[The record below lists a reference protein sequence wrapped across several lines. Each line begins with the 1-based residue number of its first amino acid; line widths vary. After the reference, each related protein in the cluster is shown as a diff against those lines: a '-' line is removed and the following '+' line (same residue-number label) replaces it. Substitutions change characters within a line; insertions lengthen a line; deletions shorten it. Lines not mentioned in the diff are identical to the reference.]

1 MIKVNN
7 SLIRNCNK
15 RRMKMSFEVDNLNL
29 GAGTPVVHV
38 PALQYIS
45 GRRTWYAITL
55 QYKTLGKFVGTTG
68 IKPKGKEII
77 GSDIRNRFLDKR
89 HKDDIKEY
97 IQIEKEFI
105 IPPITLV
112 APVALDFRPYTF
124 NGVAPDLE
132 ANGSRAGIIMLPLDF
147 EFECLDGNHRSV
159 AIKEL
164 AFDNPSFIAGS
175 NILLNIVIENR
186 PRKIRQ
192 DFVDVNKNA
201 KATTSS
207 INTLFNTRDPLSALV
222 SDIVVDGT
230 IEGLEYLNETTE
242 LLATSVSKNSKKI
255 FTLNNIKNA
264 ISEIGGYNSQSA
276 DIKNISE
283 KLNDDEFKN
292 QLINRIRIF
301 FAVLRENPIINQCI
315 VDRESTPVVREKN
328 IITSGTGIIVLA
340 RIAGKLFKTFD
351 ENEVENEV
359 RRIMGLDWSRGS
371 ELFDG
376 NILIGDKIVNSRGAI
391 EAAVEKVEEH
401 LGYQI
406 N

>member
-1 MIKVNN
+1 MDIKNQRG
-7 SLIRNCNK
+7 I
-15 RRMKMSFEVDNLNL
+15 KMSFEVDNLNL
-29 GAGTPVVHV
+29 GAGTPVVQV
-38 PALQYIS
+38 PALEYIS
-45 GRRTWYAITL
+45 GKRTWYAITL

-77 GSDIRNRFLDKR
+77 GLDIRNRFLDRK
-89 HKDDIKEY
+89 HKDDIKDY
-97 IQIEKEFI
+97 IKIEEEFI

-112 APVALDFRPYTF
+112 ATVSLDFRPYTF

-132 ANGSRAGIIMLPLDF
+132 TTGSRAGIIMLPLDF

-164 AFDNPSFIAGS
+164 AFEEPSFIAGS
-175 NILLNIVIENR
+175 NMLLNIVIESR
-186 PRKIRQ
+186 ARKIRQ

-201 KATTSS
+201 KPTTSS

-255 FTLNNIKNA
+255 FTINNIKNA
-264 ISEIGGYNSQSA
+264 IVEIGGYNSQSTG
-276 DIKNISE
+276 IKTISE
-283 KLNDDEFKN
+283 KLTDEDFKN
-292 QLINRIRIF
+292 QLVNQVKIF
-301 FAVLRENPIINQCI
+301 FEVLKENPTIKQCI

-340 RIAGKLFKTFD
+340 RIAGNLFNKFD
-351 ENEVENEV
+351 ENEVNYEIRKVME
-359 RRIMGLDWSRGS
+359 LDWSRDS
-371 ELFDG
+371 ELFQG
-376 NILIGDKIVNSRGAI
+376 NILVADKIVNSRGAI
-391 EAAVEKVEEH
+391 ELAVEKVEEY
-401 LGYQI
+401 LGY
-406 N
+406 

>member
-1 MIKVNN
+1 MDIKNQRG
-7 SLIRNCNK
+7 I
-15 RRMKMSFEVDNLNL
+15 KMSFEVDNLNL
-29 GAGTPVVHV
+29 GAGTPVVQV
-38 PALQYIS
+38 PALEYIS
-45 GRRTWYAITL
+45 GKRTWYAITL

-77 GSDIRNRFLDKR
+77 GLDIRNRFLDRK
-89 HKDDIKEY
+89 HKDDIKDY
-97 IQIEKEFI
+97 IKIEEEFI

-112 APVALDFRPYTF
+112 ATVSLDFRPYTF

-132 ANGSRAGIIMLPLDF
+132 TTGSRAGIIMLPLDF

-164 AFDNPSFIAGS
+164 AFEEPSFIAGS
-175 NILLNIVIENR
+175 NMLLNIVIESR
-186 PRKIRQ
+186 ARKIRQ

-201 KATTSS
+201 KPTTSS

-255 FTLNNIKNA
+255 FTINNIKNA
-264 ISEIGGYNSQSA
+264 IVEIGGYNSQSTG
-276 DIKNISE
+276 IKTISE
-283 KLNDDEFKN
+283 KLTDEDYKN
-292 QLINRIRIF
+292 QLVNQVKIF
-301 FAVLRENPIINQCI
+301 FEVLKENPTIKQCI

-340 RIAGKLFKTFD
+340 RIAGNLFNKFD
-351 ENEVENEV
+351 ENEVNYEI
-359 RRIMGLDWSRGS
+359 RRVMELDWSRDS
-371 ELFDG
+371 ELFQG
-376 NILIGDKIVNSRGAI
+376 NILVADKIVNSRGAI
-391 EAAVEKVEEH
+391 EVAVEKVEEY
-401 LGYQI
+401 LGY
-406 N
+406 

>member
-1 MIKVNN
+1 
-7 SLIRNCNK
+7 
-15 RRMKMSFEVDNLNL
+15 MSFEVDNLNL
-29 GAGTPVVHV
+29 GAGTPVVQV
-38 PALQYIS
+38 PALEYIS
-45 GRRTWYAITL
+45 GKRTWYAITL

-77 GSDIRNRFLDKR
+77 GLDIRNRFLDRK
-89 HKDDIKEY
+89 HKDDIKDY
-97 IQIEKEFI
+97 IKIEEEFI

-112 APVALDFRPYTF
+112 ATVSLDFRPYTF

-132 ANGSRAGIIMLPLDF
+132 TTGSRAGIIMLPLDF

-164 AFDNPSFIAGS
+164 AFEEPSFIAGS
-175 NILLNIVIENR
+175 NMLLNIVIESR
-186 PRKIRQ
+186 ARKIRQ

-201 KATTSS
+201 KPTTSS

-255 FTLNNIKNA
+255 FTINNIKNA
-264 ISEIGGYNSQSA
+264 IVEIGGYNSQSTG
-276 DIKNISE
+276 IKTISE
-283 KLNDDEFKN
+283 KLTDEDFKN
-292 QLINRIRIF
+292 QLVNQVKIF
-301 FAVLRENPIINQCI
+301 FEVLKENPTIKQCI

-340 RIAGKLFKTFD
+340 RIAGNLFNNFD
-351 ENEVENEV
+351 ENEVNYEIRKVME
-359 RRIMGLDWSRGS
+359 LDWSRDS
-371 ELFDG
+371 ELFQG
-376 NILIGDKIVNSRGAI
+376 NILVADKIVNSRGAI
-391 EAAVEKVEEH
+391 ELAVEKVEEY
-401 LGYQI
+401 LGY
-406 N
+406 

>member
-1 MIKVNN
+1 MDIKNQRG
-7 SLIRNCNK
+7 I
-15 RRMKMSFEVDNLNL
+15 KMSFEVDNLNL
-29 GAGTPVVHV
+29 GAGTPVVQV
-38 PALQYIS
+38 PALEYIS
-45 GRRTWYAITL
+45 GKRTWYAITL

-77 GSDIRNRFLDKR
+77 GLDIRNRFLDRK
-89 HKDDIKEY
+89 HKDDIKDY
-97 IQIEKEFI
+97 IKIEEEFI

-112 APVALDFRPYTF
+112 ATVSLDFRPYTF

-132 ANGSRAGIIMLPLDF
+132 TTGSRAGIIMLPLDF

-164 AFDNPSFIAGS
+164 AFEEPSFIAGS
-175 NILLNIVIENR
+175 NMLLNIVIESR
-186 PRKIRQ
+186 ARKIRQ

-201 KATTSS
+201 KPTTSS

-255 FTLNNIKNA
+255 FTINNIKNA
-264 ISEIGGYNSQSA
+264 IVEIGGYNSQSTG
-276 DIKNISE
+276 IKTISE
-283 KLNDDEFKN
+283 KLTDEDYKN
-292 QLINRIRIF
+292 QLVNQVKIF
-301 FAVLRENPIINQCI
+301 FEVLKENPTIKQCI

-340 RIAGKLFKTFD
+340 RIAGNLFNKFD
-351 ENEVENEV
+351 ENEVNYEI
-359 RRIMGLDWSRGS
+359 RRVMELDWSRDS
-371 ELFDG
+371 ELFQG
-376 NILIGDKIVNSRGAI
+376 NILVADKIVNSRGAI
-391 EAAVEKVEEH
+391 ELAVEKVEEY
-401 LGYQI
+401 LGY
-406 N
+406 

>member
-1 MIKVNN
+1 
-7 SLIRNCNK
+7 
-15 RRMKMSFEVDNLNL
+15 MSFEVDNLNL
-29 GAGTPVVHV
+29 GAGTPVVQV
-38 PALQYIS
+38 PALEYIS
-45 GRRTWYAITL
+45 GKRTWYAITL

-77 GSDIRNRFLDKR
+77 GLDIRNRFLDRK
-89 HKDDIKEY
+89 HKDDIKDY
-97 IQIEKEFI
+97 IKIEEEFI

-112 APVALDFRPYTF
+112 ATVSLDFRPYTF

-132 ANGSRAGIIMLPLDF
+132 TTGSRAGIIMLPLDF

-164 AFDNPSFIAGS
+164 AFEEPSFIAGS
-175 NILLNIVIENR
+175 NMLLNIVIESR
-186 PRKIRQ
+186 ARKIRQ

-201 KATTSS
+201 KPTTSS

-255 FTLNNIKNA
+255 FTINNIKNA
-264 ISEIGGYNSQSA
+264 IVEIGGYNSQSTG
-276 DIKNISE
+276 IKTISE
-283 KLNDDEFKN
+283 KLTDEDYKN
-292 QLINRIRIF
+292 QLVNQVKIF
-301 FAVLRENPIINQCI
+301 FEVLKENPTIKQCI

-340 RIAGKLFKTFD
+340 RIAGNLFNKFD
-351 ENEVENEV
+351 ENEVNYEIRKVME
-359 RRIMGLDWSRGS
+359 LDWSRDS
-371 ELFDG
+371 ELFQG
-376 NILIGDKIVNSRGAI
+376 NILVADKIVNSRGAI
-391 EAAVEKVEEH
+391 EVAVEKVEEY
-401 LGYQI
+401 LGY
-406 N
+406 

>member
-1 MIKVNN
+1 LTR
-7 SLIRNCNK
+7 S
-15 RRMKMSFEVDNLNL
+15 
-29 GAGTPVVHV
+29 GAGTPVVQV
-38 PALQYIS
+38 PALEYIS
-45 GRRTWYAITL
+45 GKRTWYAITL

-77 GSDIRNRFLDKR
+77 GLDIRNRFLDRK
-89 HKDDIKEY
+89 HKDDIKDY
-97 IQIEKEFI
+97 IKIEEEFI

-112 APVALDFRPYTF
+112 ATVSLDFRPYTF

-132 ANGSRAGIIMLPLDF
+132 TTGSRAGIIMLPLDF

-164 AFDNPSFIAGS
+164 AFEEPTFIAGS
-175 NILLNIVIENR
+175 NMLLNIVIESR
-186 PRKIRQ
+186 ARKIRQ

-201 KATTSS
+201 KPTTSS

-255 FTLNNIKNA
+255 FTINNIKNA
-264 ISEIGGYNSQSA
+264 IVEIGGYNSQSTG
-276 DIKNISE
+276 IKTISE
-283 KLNDDEFKN
+283 KLTDEDYKN
-292 QLINRIRIF
+292 QLVNQVKIF
-301 FAVLRENPIINQCI
+301 FEVLKENPTIKQCI

-340 RIAGKLFKTFD
+340 RIAGNLFNKFD
-351 ENEVENEV
+351 ENEVNYEI
-359 RRIMGLDWSRGS
+359 RRVMELDWSRDS
-371 ELFDG
+371 ELFQG
-376 NILIGDKIVNSRGAI
+376 NILVADKIVNSRGAI
-391 EAAVEKVEEH
+391 EVAVEKVEEY
-401 LGYQI
+401 LGY
-406 N
+406 

>member
-1 MIKVNN
+1 
-7 SLIRNCNK
+7 
-15 RRMKMSFEVDNLNL
+15 MSFEVDNLNL
-29 GAGTPVVHV
+29 GAGTPVVQV
-38 PALQYIS
+38 PALEYIS
-45 GRRTWYAITL
+45 GKRTWYAITL

-77 GSDIRNRFLDKR
+77 GLDIRNRFLDRK
-89 HKDDIKEY
+89 HKDDIKDY
-97 IQIEKEFI
+97 IKIEEEFI

-112 APVALDFRPYTF
+112 ATVSLDFRPYTF

-132 ANGSRAGIIMLPLDF
+132 TTGSRAGIIMLPLDF

-164 AFDNPSFIAGS
+164 AFEEPSFIAGS
-175 NILLNIVIENR
+175 NMLLNIVIESR
-186 PRKIRQ
+186 ARKIRQ

-201 KATTSS
+201 KPTTSS

-255 FTLNNIKNA
+255 FTINNIKNA
-264 ISEIGGYNSQSA
+264 IVEIGGYNSQSTG
-276 DIKNISE
+276 IKTISE
-283 KLNDDEFKN
+283 KLTDEDYKN
-292 QLINRIRIF
+292 QLVNQVKIF
-301 FAVLRENPIINQCI
+301 FEVLKENPTIKQCI

-340 RIAGKLFKTFD
+340 RIAGNLFNKFD
-351 ENEVENEV
+351 ENEVNYEI
-359 RRIMGLDWSRGS
+359 RRVMELDWSRDS
-371 ELFDG
+371 ELFQG
-376 NILIGDKIVNSRGAI
+376 NILVADKIVNSRGAI
-391 EAAVEKVEEH
+391 EVAVEKVEEY
-401 LGYQI
+401 LGY
-406 N
+406 

>member
-1 MIKVNN
+1 MDIKNQRG
-7 SLIRNCNK
+7 I
-15 RRMKMSFEVDNLNL
+15 KMSFEVDNLNL
-29 GAGTPVVHV
+29 GAGTPVVQV
-38 PALQYIS
+38 PALEYIS
-45 GRRTWYAITL
+45 GKRTWYAITL

-77 GSDIRNRFLDKR
+77 GLDIRNRFLDRK
-89 HKDDIKEY
+89 HKDDIKDY
-97 IQIEKEFI
+97 IKIEEEFI

-112 APVALDFRPYTF
+112 ATVSLDFRPYTF

-132 ANGSRAGIIMLPLDF
+132 TTGSRAGIIMLPLDF

-164 AFDNPSFIAGS
+164 AFEEPSFIAGS
-175 NILLNIVIENR
+175 NMLLNIVIESR
-186 PRKIRQ
+186 ARKIRQ

-201 KATTSS
+201 KPTTSS

-255 FTLNNIKNA
+255 FTINNIKNA
-264 ISEIGGYNSQSA
+264 IVEIGGYNSQSTG
-276 DIKNISE
+276 IKTISE
-283 KLNDDEFKN
+283 KLTDEDFKN
-292 QLINRIRIF
+292 QLVNQVKIF
-301 FAVLRENPIINQCI
+301 FEVLKENPTIKQCI

-340 RIAGKLFKTFD
+340 RIAGNLFNNFD
-351 ENEVENEV
+351 ENEVNYEIRKVME
-359 RRIMGLDWSRGS
+359 LDWSRDS
-371 ELFDG
+371 ELFQG
-376 NILIGDKIVNSRGAI
+376 NILVADKIVNSRGAI
-391 EAAVEKVEEH
+391 ELAVEKVEEY
-401 LGYQI
+401 LGY
-406 N
+406 

>member
-1 MIKVNN
+1 MDIKNQRG
-7 SLIRNCNK
+7 I
-15 RRMKMSFEVDNLNL
+15 KMSFEVDNLNL
-29 GAGTPVVHV
+29 GAGTPVVQV
-38 PALQYIS
+38 PALEYIS
-45 GRRTWYAITL
+45 GKRTWYAITL

-77 GSDIRNRFLDKR
+77 GLDIRNRFLDRK
-89 HKDDIKEY
+89 HKDDIKDY
-97 IQIEKEFI
+97 IKIEEEFI

-112 APVALDFRPYTF
+112 ATVSLDFRPYTF

-132 ANGSRAGIIMLPLDF
+132 TTGSRAGIIMLPLDF

-164 AFDNPSFIAGS
+164 AFEEPSFIAGS
-175 NILLNIVIENR
+175 NMLLNIVIESR
-186 PRKIRQ
+186 ARKIRQ

-201 KATTSS
+201 KPTTSS

-255 FTLNNIKNA
+255 FTINNIKNA
-264 ISEIGGYNSQSA
+264 IVEIGGYNSQSTG
-276 DIKNISE
+276 IKTISE
-283 KLNDDEFKN
+283 KLTDEDYKN
-292 QLINRIRIF
+292 QLVNQVKIF
-301 FAVLRENPIINQCI
+301 FEVLKENPTIKQCI

-340 RIAGKLFKTFD
+340 RIAGNLFNKFD
-351 ENEVENEV
+351 ENEVNYEIRKVME
-359 RRIMGLDWSRGS
+359 LDWSRDS
-371 ELFDG
+371 ELFQG
-376 NILIGDKIVNSRGAI
+376 NILVADKIVNSRGAI
-391 EAAVEKVEEH
+391 EVAVEKVEEY
-401 LGYQI
+401 LGY
-406 N
+406 

>member
-1 MIKVNN
+1 
-7 SLIRNCNK
+7 
-15 RRMKMSFEVDNLNL
+15 MSFEVDNLNL
-29 GAGTPVVHV
+29 GAGTPVVQV
-38 PALQYIS
+38 PALEYIS
-45 GRRTWYAITL
+45 GKRTWYAITL

-77 GSDIRNRFLDKR
+77 GLDIRNRFLDRK
-89 HKDDIKEY
+89 HKDDIKDY
-97 IQIEKEFI
+97 IKIEEEFI

-112 APVALDFRPYTF
+112 ATVSLDFRPYTF

-132 ANGSRAGIIMLPLDF
+132 TTGSRAGIIMLPLDF

-164 AFDNPSFIAGS
+164 AFEEPSFIAGS
-175 NILLNIVIENR
+175 NMLLNIVIESR
-186 PRKIRQ
+186 ARKIRQ

-201 KATTSS
+201 KPTTSS

-255 FTLNNIKNA
+255 FTINNIKNA
-264 ISEIGGYNSQSA
+264 IVEIGGYNSQSTG
-276 DIKNISE
+276 IKTISE
-283 KLNDDEFKN
+283 KLTDEDFKN
-292 QLINRIRIF
+292 QLVNQVKIF
-301 FAVLRENPIINQCI
+301 FEVLKENPTIKQCI

-340 RIAGKLFKTFD
+340 RIAGNLFNKFD
-351 ENEVENEV
+351 ENEVNYEI
-359 RRIMGLDWSRGS
+359 RRVMELDWSRDS
-371 ELFDG
+371 ELFQG
-376 NILIGDKIVNSRGAI
+376 NILVADKIVNSRGAI
-391 EAAVEKVEEH
+391 ELAVEKVEEY
-401 LGYQI
+401 LGY
-406 N
+406 

>member
-1 MIKVNN
+1 MDIKNQRG
-7 SLIRNCNK
+7 I
-15 RRMKMSFEVDNLNL
+15 KMSFEVDNLNL
-29 GAGTPVVHV
+29 GAGTPVVQV
-38 PALQYIS
+38 PALEYIS
-45 GRRTWYAITL
+45 GKRTWYAITL

-77 GSDIRNRFLDKR
+77 GLDIRNRFLDRK
-89 HKDDIKEY
+89 HKDDIKDY
-97 IQIEKEFI
+97 IKIEEEFI

-112 APVALDFRPYTF
+112 ATVSLDFRPYTF

-132 ANGSRAGIIMLPLDF
+132 TTGSRAGIIMLPLDF

-164 AFDNPSFIAGS
+164 AFEEPTFIAGS
-175 NILLNIVIENR
+175 NMLLNIVIESR
-186 PRKIRQ
+186 ARKIRQ

-201 KATTSS
+201 KPTTSS

-255 FTLNNIKNA
+255 FTINNIKNA
-264 ISEIGGYNSQSA
+264 IVEIGGYNSQSTG
-276 DIKNISE
+276 IKTISE
-283 KLNDDEFKN
+283 KLTDEDYKN
-292 QLINRIRIF
+292 QLVNQVKIF
-301 FAVLRENPIINQCI
+301 FEVLKENPTIKQCI

-340 RIAGKLFKTFD
+340 RIAGNLFNKFD
-351 ENEVENEV
+351 ENEVNYEI
-359 RRIMGLDWSRGS
+359 RRVMELDWSRDS
-371 ELFDG
+371 ELFQG
-376 NILIGDKIVNSRGAI
+376 NILVADKIVNSRGAI
-391 EAAVEKVEEH
+391 EVAVEKVEEY
-401 LGYQI
+401 LGY
-406 N
+406 

>member
-1 MIKVNN
+1 MDIKNQRG
-7 SLIRNCNK
+7 I
-15 RRMKMSFEVDNLNL
+15 KMSFEVDNLNL
-29 GAGTPVVHV
+29 GAGTPVVQV
-38 PALQYIS
+38 PALEYIS
-45 GRRTWYAITL
+45 GKRTWYAITL

-77 GSDIRNRFLDKR
+77 GLDIRNRFLDRK
-89 HKDDIKEY
+89 HKDDIKDY
-97 IQIEKEFI
+97 IKIEEEFI

-112 APVALDFRPYTF
+112 ATVSLDFRPYTF

-132 ANGSRAGIIMLPLDF
+132 TTGSRAGIIMLPLDF

-164 AFDNPSFIAGS
+164 AFEEPSFIAGS
-175 NILLNIVIENR
+175 NMLLNIVIESR
-186 PRKIRQ
+186 ARKIRQ

-201 KATTSS
+201 KPTTSS

-255 FTLNNIKNA
+255 FTINNIKNA
-264 ISEIGGYNSQSA
+264 IVEIGGYNSQSTG
-276 DIKNISE
+276 IKTISE
-283 KLNDDEFKN
+283 KLTDEDFKN
-292 QLINRIRIF
+292 QLVNQVKIF
-301 FAVLRENPIINQCI
+301 FEVLKENPTIKQCI

-340 RIAGKLFKTFD
+340 RIAGNLFNNFD
-351 ENEVENEV
+351 ENEVNYEIRKVME
-359 RRIMGLDWSRGS
+359 LDWSRDS
-371 ELFDG
+371 ELFQG
-376 NILIGDKIVNSRGAI
+376 NILVADKIVKSRGAI
-391 EAAVEKVEEH
+391 ELAVEKVEEY
-401 LGYQI
+401 LGY
-406 N
+406 

>member
-1 MIKVNN
+1 
-7 SLIRNCNK
+7 
-15 RRMKMSFEVDNLNL
+15 MSFEVDNLNL
-29 GAGTPVVHV
+29 GAGTPVVQV
-38 PALQYIS
+38 PALEYIS
-45 GRRTWYAITL
+45 GKRTWYAITL

-77 GSDIRNRFLDKR
+77 GLDIRNRFLDRK
-89 HKDDIKEY
+89 HKDDIKDY
-97 IQIEKEFI
+97 IKIEEEFI

-112 APVALDFRPYTF
+112 ATVSLDFRPYTF

-132 ANGSRAGIIMLPLDF
+132 TTGSRAGIIMLPLDF

-164 AFDNPSFIAGS
+164 AFEEPTFIAGS
-175 NILLNIVIENR
+175 NMLLNIVIESR
-186 PRKIRQ
+186 ARKIRQ

-201 KATTSS
+201 KPTTSS

-255 FTLNNIKNA
+255 FTINNIKNA
-264 ISEIGGYNSQSA
+264 IVEIGGYNSQSTG
-276 DIKNISE
+276 IKTISE
-283 KLNDDEFKN
+283 KLTDEDYKN
-292 QLINRIRIF
+292 QLVNQVKIF
-301 FAVLRENPIINQCI
+301 FEVLKENPTIKQCI

-340 RIAGKLFKTFD
+340 RIAGNLFNKFD
-351 ENEVENEV
+351 ENEVNYEI
-359 RRIMGLDWSRGS
+359 RRVMELDWSRDS
-371 ELFDG
+371 ELFQG
-376 NILIGDKIVNSRGAI
+376 NILVADKIVNSRGAI
-391 EAAVEKVEEH
+391 EVAVEKVEEY
-401 LGYQI
+401 LGY
-406 N
+406 